1 MVRAKYEKLTYDQ
14 IRLAKPIHQ
23 YDFRLYLFK
32 TNYKSASLALGL
44 TYGLPN
50 YTAYTGYAE
59 SHCANHINADA
70 L

>member
-1 MVRAKYEKLTYDQ
+1 MKNSRKTGLGWQNLYISTTFDFIFLKQ
-14 IRLAKPIHQ
+14 I
-23 YDFRLYLFK
+23 
-32 TNYKSASLALGL
+32 TNPLALGL

>member
-1 MVRAKYEKLTYDQ
+1 MKNSHKAGLGWQ
-14 IRLAKPIHQ
+14 N
-23 YDFRLYLFK
+23 LYISTTFK

-59 SHCANHINADA
+59 PHCANHINADA

>member
-1 MVRAKYEKLTYDQ
+1 MK
-14 IRLAKPIHQ
+14 
-23 YDFRLYLFK
+23 DFLNITAIILVIIAFLYKFYLFK